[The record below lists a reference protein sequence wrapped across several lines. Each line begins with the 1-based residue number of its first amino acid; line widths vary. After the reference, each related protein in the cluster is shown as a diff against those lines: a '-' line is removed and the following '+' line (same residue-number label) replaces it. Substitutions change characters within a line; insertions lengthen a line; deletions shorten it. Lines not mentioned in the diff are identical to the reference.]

1 MSHRV
6 LVVRDGRIQA
16 EFARADVTPDR
27 VIAAATGVAGAAPQ
41 ARA

>member
-1 MSHRV
+1 

-16 EFARADVTPDR
+16 EFARADASPDK
-27 VIAAATGVAGAAPQ
+27 VIAAATGVAAE